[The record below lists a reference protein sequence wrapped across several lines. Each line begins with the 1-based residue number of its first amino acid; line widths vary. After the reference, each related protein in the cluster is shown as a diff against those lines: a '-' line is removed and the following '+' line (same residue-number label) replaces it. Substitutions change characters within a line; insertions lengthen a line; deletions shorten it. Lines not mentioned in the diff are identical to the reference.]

1 MSFLDK
7 EMEESGTK
15 TKKSLLKGYNKIQ
28 QMINN
33 LPVEDVWVFNFAGIN
48 YYVTVPV
55 TANKIHICKA
65 TGTTTSDKHAL
76 LWESPLQSICG
87 KHLLKSLK
95 LFQLIKSF
103 PIGLKVKKV
112 GEIPW
117 KSQNNFVY

>member
-87 KHLLKSLK
+87 KHDYW
-95 LFQLIKSF
+95 
-103 PIGLKVKKV
+103 GTHNRN
-112 GEIPW
+112 GEINSDIW
-117 KSQNNFVY
+117 CEDYLTVLRDFAFS